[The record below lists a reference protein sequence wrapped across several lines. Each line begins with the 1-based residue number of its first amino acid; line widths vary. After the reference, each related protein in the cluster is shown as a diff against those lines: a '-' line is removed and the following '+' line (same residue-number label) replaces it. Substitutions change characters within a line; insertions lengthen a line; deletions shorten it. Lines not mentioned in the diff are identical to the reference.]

1 MPELFQVLTVAQA
14 NDLLAQHGVR
24 LRRAEQVPVMDALD
38 RVTAE
43 NLHAP
48 VDLPAFSRSTM
59 DGFAVRAADT
69 YGASEGLPA
78 YLTVSGEV
86 PMGRAAAIEI
96 RAGEAARIHTGG
108 MLPAG
113 GDAVVMVEN
122 TQQLD
127 ERMIEVMQPV
137 AVGEN
142 VIPVGEEVRVG

>member
-1 MPELFQVLTVAQA
+1 MAELFTVLAPADAYRVLEAHLPAAPTLVRVP
-14 NDLLAQHGVR
+14 LLS
-24 LRRAEQVPVMDALD
+24 ALD
-38 RVTAE
+38 RILSEDLTSS
-43 NLHAP
+43 
-48 VDLPAFSRSTM
+48 VDLPDFPRSTM

-142 VIPVGEEVRVG
+142 V